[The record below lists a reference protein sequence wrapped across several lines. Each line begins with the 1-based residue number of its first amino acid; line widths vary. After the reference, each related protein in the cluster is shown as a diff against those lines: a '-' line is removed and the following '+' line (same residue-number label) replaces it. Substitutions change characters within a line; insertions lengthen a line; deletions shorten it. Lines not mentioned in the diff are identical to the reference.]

1 MHIKPSQRNELIS
14 EDDDDDDDD
23 ELIQTRGNRVD

>member
-1 MHIKPSQRNELIS
+1 MHIKPSQRNEFIS
-14 EDDDDDDDD
+14 EDDDDE

>member
-14 EDDDDDDDD
+14 EDDDDDD

>member
-1 MHIKPSQRNELIS
+1 MHIKPSQRNEFIS
-14 EDDDDDDDD
+14 EDDDDDD

>member
-14 EDDDDDDDD
+14 EDDDDD